1 MTTVNSVET
10 VSPKAT
16 QSLPSRARIVSDVRR
31 YLTRHAH
38 WLLRATLASV
48 FIYHGVLKL
57 GNLEGNAE
65 MLQLSIRT
73 ASTVLLVALAEA
85 VGGALVLSGGFSKV
99 TPAAAWLTR
108 LGAIMLVPVMA
119 GAIAMVHWG
128 QWNFVPSQTHPMG
141 GMEFQVVLLLVS
153 LYFVVTGTRPRTA

>member
-31 YLTRHAH
+31 YLTGHAH

-48 FIYHGVLKL
+48 FIYHGVIKL
-57 GNLEGNAE
+57 ANLEGNAE
-65 MLQLSIRT
+65 MLGLSI
-73 ASTVLLVALAEA
+73 STVLLVALAEA

-128 QWNFVPSQTHPMG
+128 QWTFVPSQTHPMG
-141 GMEFQVVLLLVS
+141 GMEFQVVLLLLS